1 MDHATLLANIPMFES
16 LTPEDLQALS
26 LRTGDRDFKAGEA
39 IFREGEEGATLFI
52 IEAGAVE
59 ISVGEGKAKVVLA
72 SLSVGQYFGELS
84 LLDGAPRS
92 ATATATKAAHC
103 VALDRDDFVEFIKK
117 KPEAALRILS
127 EMGERIRQT
136 NALMSRQV
144 SKNVVEEADEHLTF
158 GQRIAD
164 RVAAFGGSWP
174 FIGCFGGFMALWM
187 ITNTI
192 LGEANALDI
201 YPFILLNLM
210 LSTLA
215 ALQAPVIMMS
225 QNRQA
230 VKDKLL
236 SQNDYQVNLKNEIGI
251 DTLLKGQAEMMQRLT
266 FLERQASFSTSG
278 QKAAVSAP
286 QAAPE
291 RPKAPPVATE

>member
-1 MDHATLLANIPMFES
+1 MFES

-52 IEAGAVE
+52 IEGGAVE

-72 SLSVGQYFGELS
+72 NLSVGQYFGELS

-92 ATATATKAAHC
+92 ATATATKPTHC

-144 SKNVVEEADEHLTF
+144 SKNVVEEADEHLTV
-158 GQRIAD
+158 GQKVAD

-174 FIGCFGGFMALWM
+174 FIGCFAGFMFVWM
-187 ITNTI
+187 VSNFII
-192 LGEANALDI
+192 GESNAFDY

-236 SQNDYQVNLKNEIGI
+236 AQNDYQVNLKNEIGI
-251 DTLLKGQAEMMQRLT
+251 DTLLKGQAEIMQRLT
-266 FLERQASFSTSG
+266 FLERQASFSSSG

-286 QAAPE
+286 QAEPE
-291 RPKAPPVATE
+291 RKKVPSVATE